1 MTIAPR
7 ATSLP
12 VPAVVG
18 IAISGATL
26 SVIFALPPSI
36 VA

>member
-1 MTIAPR
+1 MAPR

-18 IAISGATL
+18 IGDQRHAGVGDKAH
-26 SVIFALPPSI
+26 PPSM